1 MNNIK
6 LMRQAVESS
15 LDALEMLA
23 FNQGYEA
30 AIAGIEE
37 VSDAQHNRGNTE
49 TAEVLIWLAKE
60 LRGENA

>member
-23 FNQGYEA
+23 FNQGFEA
-30 AIAGIEE
+30 ALNGIEE
-37 VSDAQHNRGNTE
+37 ISDAQHYSGNTE
-49 TAEVLIWLAKE
+49 TADVLMWLSKE

>member
-30 AIAGIEE
+30 AISGIEE
-37 VSDAQHNRGNTE
+37 VSNAEHNRGNTT
-49 TAEVLIWLAKE
+49 TAETLLWLARE